1 MGNEVKATGL
11 SLGALSQ
18 QLTGRVIAEI
28 TQPPDGSV
36 VLRLT
41 DGAQVVFEQ
50 RDGGVKAILHGGE
63 TAAAE
68 GTGGPRPTRRQLEYL
83 DFITRYIARYRVS
96 PAETDIQRHFMVS
109 TPSVNQMVRTLE
121 RRGFIKRDHGWY
133 GETAARSIRVIWG
146 T

>member
-1 MGNEVKATGL
+1 MSVA
-11 SLGALSQ
+11 ALSQ
-18 QLTGRVIAEI
+18 QLTGRVIAEV
-28 TQPPDGSV
+28 TQPADGAV

-50 RDGGVKAILHGGE
+50 RDGRVEATLHTGG
-63 TAAAE
+63 TAAAR
-68 GTGGPRPTRRQLEYL
+68 GSGGPHPTRRQLEYL
-83 DFITRYIARYRVS
+83 DFITRYIARYGVS

-109 TPSVNQMVRTLE
+109 APSVNQMVRTLE

-133 GETAARSIRVIWG
+133 GETVARSIRVIWG